1 MHYKYDRY
9 YVQEGQIQPKYVSKK
24 EADFIVKGMKEDLDQ
39 ISFEVFRNLK
49 RVKEIIAKPSKEL
62 IERMDEIQDL
72 TDTFSVYLNEKPS
85 VFQKFTMQSLLLA
98 REIISKARIEIN
110 IYCIDDLAK
119 QIANKQVKIDEFL
132 GNEQLEN

>member
-1 MHYKYDRY
+1 M
-9 YVQEGQIQPKYVSKK
+9 
-24 EADFIVKGMKEDLDQ
+24 IVKGMKEDLDQ

-85 VFQKFTMQSLLLA
+85 VF
-98 REIISKARIEIN
+98 
-110 IYCIDDLAK
+110 
-119 QIANKQVKIDEFL
+119 
-132 GNEQLEN
+132 